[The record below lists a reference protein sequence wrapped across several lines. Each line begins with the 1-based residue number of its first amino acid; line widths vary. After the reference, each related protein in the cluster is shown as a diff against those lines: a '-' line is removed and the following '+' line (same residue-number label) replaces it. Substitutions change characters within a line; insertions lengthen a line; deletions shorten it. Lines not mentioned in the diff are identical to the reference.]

1 MLERQGDEAHSL
13 FVSAFEKNLN
23 ALSSSFDVCIIDTNP
38 SPDIRSNLGLLV
50 CTHLIAPIQ
59 LNKEAIDGIS
69 RIVDR
74 VNEIAEYNSNFPN
87 AFLGMLPNAI
97 ESNKFQQKNAIDLTQ
112 NYGAMLICE
121 KSYGFAAAKN
131 DKGQLVPVIEDGNYK
146 LVDRE
151 APLGIKR
158 RTCIAESQA
167 FGTPIWDSPNSADAW
182 SELRKVFFTI
192 YENMH
197 ITRLNSAS
205 EEQLSILNEC
215 ASLYGINSFKK
226 IIRQFLMTGNARLLP
241 RLSLEKANALRD
253 LKKSIS
259 LDFLANFTPSIKL
272 QKDLT
277 MDIQDTSYRQ
287 IGVLFDGQFKYK
299 LSPQQRVV
307 LAGLTSM
314 SLKGYSGSGN
324 PVIKASDE
332 EIVNHLELISLGRF
346 KHLKRCLI
354 EAGAI
359 ELSLIDEQKQTIF
372 INGSSL
378 IGNSLQVVSFGYI
391 TKDLTHYSG
400 DALILSI
407 LLQTAAKNAAS
418 NGGFFWDSFASRDI
432 ENTLNIS
439 ARGKRN
445 ILKKLK
451 EGNIIRSC
459 FYFPINT
466 HWEVSIPYSFDKE
479 LGKNY
484 IKANKCGL
492 SVKILKEDHRSCTKC
507 DSYKGILHYSNSAK
521 CFLLRDCFN
530 EDLIAYVE
538 SGDVIDMTLNSK
550 HYLARIYKTDELWFF
565 PSLEPIAVDN
575 IQLDA
580 EAIVYKKKSNSR
592 VLNKKK
598 KLSVSVLKAMLNK
611 SKKAE
616 ELALCIFTVFM
627 R

>member
-1 MLERQGDEAHSL
+1 
-13 FVSAFEKNLN
+13 
-23 ALSSSFDVCIIDTNP
+23 
-38 SPDIRSNLGLLV
+38 
-50 CTHLIAPIQ
+50 
-59 LNKEAIDGIS
+59 
-69 RIVDR
+69 
-74 VNEIAEYNSNFPN
+74 
-87 AFLGMLPNAI
+87 
-97 ESNKFQQKNAIDLTQ
+97 
-112 NYGAMLICE
+112 
-121 KSYGFAAAKN
+121 
-131 DKGQLVPVIEDGNYK
+131 
-146 LVDRE
+146 
-151 APLGIKR
+151 
-158 RTCIAESQA
+158 
-167 FGTPIWDSPNSADAW
+167 
-182 SELRKVFFTI
+182 
-192 YENMH
+192 
-197 ITRLNSAS
+197 
-205 EEQLSILNEC
+205 
-215 ASLYGINSFKK
+215 
-226 IIRQFLMTGNARLLP
+226 
-241 RLSLEKANALRD
+241 
-253 LKKSIS
+253 
-259 LDFLANFTPSIKL
+259 
-272 QKDLT
+272 
-277 MDIQDTSYRQ
+277 MDIQDTTYRQ

-314 SLKGYSGSGN
+314 SLKGYLGSGN

-359 ELSLIDEQKQTIF
+359 ELSLIDENKQTIF

-598 KLSVSVLKAMLNK
+598 KLSVSELKAMLNK

-616 ELALCIFTVFM
+616 E
-627 R
+627 